1 MTIQIKDN
9 TIELKQTLR
18 SMIIFEKITERTFN
32 IINISDVVIYFY
44 SVVMASSLNSNIA
57 FDEFVDWLDNNPE
70 AFTEFNE
77 WLTTEAEKNNKLTG
91 KKKKK

>member
-44 SVVMASSLNSNIA
+44 SVVMASSLNSNIT

-70 AFTEFNE
+70 SFTEFNE